1 MIFRL
6 LLDMGED
13 GASFPETEGAFT
25 DVFADDALP
34 VVVLFVVAVNG
45 VTSFR
50 GEGNDSSPPE
60 EDGEEMMDKFER
72 LAAVVAIEL
81 EVVVAVIMLPTAE
94 LLREEGINGEDPV
107 VKVLQETRLSG
118 IMIPSSFSCC

>member
-1 MIFRL
+1 MRP
-6 LLDMGED
+6 GED
-13 GASFPETEGAFT
+13 GASFPETEGTFT
-25 DVFADDALP
+25 KVFADDAHP
-34 VVVLFVVAVNG
+34 VVVVIFVVVVNG

-72 LAAVVAIEL
+72 LAAVVVVAIEL
-81 EVVVAVIMLPTAE
+81 EAVVAVTAGE
-94 LLREEGINGEDPV
+94 LLSREEGINGEDPV

-118 IMIPSSFSCC
+118 IMIPSSFNCC